1 MAIEESKRETGGKEE
16 VSAAVL
22 CPLAHLCSEGRP
34 PPQARA
40 AEGKRA

>member
-34 PPQARA
+34 PPP
-40 AEGKRA
+40 GPGG